1 MRISNDFLK
10 LLHNELKNREKVKEL
25 QENPLEESEIRDIIV
40 KSDLENKVKHQ
51 YLAEIGNLKKA
62 GLGKDDYVP
71 TFEEFSKDAESQG
84 KYPIKTSTFKQ
95 MTPEQQRQFTTKK
108 PAFYPD
114 MKQDDKVVHYQ
125 YKDTAGYQQKTGDG
139 IGVIHHNTQNAEVI
153 QKASK
158 QYGEAQTEI
167 KKILADIEV
176 RGDVFTDYMKESK

>member
-40 KSDLENKVKHQ
+40 KSDLDSKVKHE
-51 YLAEIGNLKKA
+51 YLAEIKNLKKA

-71 TFEEFSKDAESQG
+71 TFEEFSKAAESQG

-95 MTPEQQRQFTTKK
+95 MTPEQQRQFTLKK

-167 KKILADIEV
+167 KKILADIDV
-176 RGDVFTDYMKESK
+176 RGDNFTDYMKEKK